1 MKLYFIFTRR
11 KLVAAALLL
20 ALTLCIAGRMVLVN
34 AASVKASDDEARVR
48 FAAECGCEVEKTAE
62 SVKKVRIPQSFSKVY
77 ERYNELQKRAGFD
90 LEQYKGCEATVY
102 SYKVL
107 KGGIAGQ
114 ETLVNLIVY
123 RNRII
128 GGDISSTAL
137 NGKMLPLEKLK
148 TE

>member
-48 FAAECGCEVEKTAE
+48 FAAECGCEVEKKAE

-77 ERYNELQKRAGFD
+77 ERYNELQKQAGFD

-123 RNRII
+123 RDRII
-128 GGDISSTAL
+128 GGDFSSSAL
-137 NGKMLPLEKLK
+137 NGQILPLEELK

>member
-11 KLVAAALLL
+11 KLVAIALLL
-20 ALTLCIAGRMVLVN
+20 AMTLCIVGRFVYVN
-34 AASVKASDDEARVR
+34 ADSVKAPDDEARVR

-62 SVKKVRIPQSFSKVY
+62 SVKKVRIPQNFSEVY
-77 ERYNELQKRAGFD
+77 QRYNELQKQAGFD

-123 RNRII
+123 RDRII

-137 NGKMLPLEKLK
+137 NGKMLPLEELK